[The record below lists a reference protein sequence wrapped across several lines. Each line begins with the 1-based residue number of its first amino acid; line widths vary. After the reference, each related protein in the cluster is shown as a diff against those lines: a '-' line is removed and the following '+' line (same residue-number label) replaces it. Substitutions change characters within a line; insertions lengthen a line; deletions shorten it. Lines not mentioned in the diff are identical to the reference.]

1 MRLCKL
7 QKATYAPQYPT
18 TGFSCAARSS
28 KPALVAISILITE
41 LARTAGLTAGAYE
54 TEAALSII
62 RVSSKGKLRAWSRA
76 WMYTYLRAPHT
87 YIWAPRKGRN
97 EIDLRWF
104 DLYHRYDKIRYDQI
118 S

>member
-62 RVSSKGKLRAWSRA
+62 RVSSKEN
-76 WMYTYLRAPHT
+76 Y
-87 YIWAPRKGRN
+87 GRGV
-97 EIDLRWF
+97 ERGCIHIF
-104 DLYHRYDKIRYDQI
+104 GHHIHIFGHPATGGMK
-118 S
+118 